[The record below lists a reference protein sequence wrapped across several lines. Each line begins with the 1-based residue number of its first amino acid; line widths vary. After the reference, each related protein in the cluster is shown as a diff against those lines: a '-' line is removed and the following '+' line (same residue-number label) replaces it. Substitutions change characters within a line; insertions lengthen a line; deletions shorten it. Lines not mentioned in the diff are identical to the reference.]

1 MPVIYPQAQLEFQP
15 EPALDLVQDD
25 IALFF
30 PAETSDVSFNPEPA
44 MAFDFSPYIV
54 ELVPV
59 DGASLYN
66 EDTGAFLF
74 NEDTGQSF
82 FAEEAT

>member
-1 MPVIYPQAQLEFQP
+1 MPVIYPQALLEFLS
-15 EPALDLVQDD
+15 EPVLGLVQDD
-25 IALFF
+25 IALLFL
-30 PAETSDVSFNPEPA
+30 AETSDVSFNPEPA
-44 MAFDFSPYIV
+44 MAFDFSPYTV

-66 EDTGAFLF
+66 EDTEAFLF